1 MIVLNG
7 ASPHIKR
14 VLAAWG
20 RDRLLPVKEV
30 VQLAVYV
37 GFCVCACVGGWV
49 GWMGGRGVL

>member
-37 GFCVCACVGGWV
+37 GFCVCVCVWVGGLD
-49 GWMGGRGVL
+49 GGEGVL